1 MPNGEGQTLRAAG
14 RWQSD
19 AADYYIRASKEAMM
33 NYINI
38 AIVIGS
44 IPFED
49 LERGVFMDEELMVTS
64 VGLRAARERYGS
76 DEDSS

>member
-1 MPNGEGQTLRAAG
+1 M
-14 RWQSD
+14 
-19 AADYYIRASKEAMM
+19 
-33 NYINI
+33 NI

>member
-1 MPNGEGQTLRAAG
+1 
-14 RWQSD
+14 
-19 AADYYIRASKEAMM
+19 MM
-33 NYINI
+33 NI

-44 IPFED
+44 TPFED

>member
-1 MPNGEGQTLRAAG
+1 MPNGQGQTLRAAG

-19 AADYYIRASKEAMM
+19 AADLYIRASMKEAMM
-33 NYINI
+33 NI